1 MEEQSIFNTELS
13 DLSKNHILSAAKW
26 SRFLGI
32 VGLILVVIVLFISAS
47 MLISWEEII
56 DSLSTVASSNPA
68 LEQLEQI
75 ESLPKSLFLVAV
87 LLIIA
92 IIVFMAILYLRVG
105 RNGVSYYSSNEESA
119 FLSTFRSAKTLFM
132 VYAIFTVIGI
142 AVSIIQLFAL
152 L

>member
-13 DLSKNHILSAAKW
+13 DLSNNHILSAAKW

-32 VGLILVVIVLFISAS
+32 VFLIAAVIVLISGAG
-47 MLISWEEII
+47 MLASWEQFA
-56 DSLSTVASSNPA
+56 DSLSTIAGANPA
-68 LEQLEQI
+68 FADI
-75 ESLPKSLFLVAV
+75 ENLPKSLFLIAF

-92 IIVFMAILYLRVG
+92 IMVFAGILFLRVG
-105 RNGVSYYSSNEESA
+105 SNGVNYYSSNEESA

-142 AVSIIQLFAL
+142 AISVIQLFTL